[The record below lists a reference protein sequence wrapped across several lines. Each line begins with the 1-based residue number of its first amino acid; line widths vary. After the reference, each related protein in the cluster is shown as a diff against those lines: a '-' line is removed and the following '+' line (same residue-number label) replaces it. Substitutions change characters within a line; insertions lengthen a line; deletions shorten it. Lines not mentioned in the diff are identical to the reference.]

1 MDLVAPRRVGSSQ
14 TMDQTRV
21 ACVGRRIF
29 NRWSTRE
36 VQECGLYVAYE
47 KPISFSLFFFFFN
60 SFFVTCLVAQTVKNL
75 PAMQET
81 QVQSLD
87 WEDPLKKAVASHSSS
102 LTWRIPW
109 TELPQMAKFRSF
121 SWLSSIPLYIHP
133 ILLYI
138 HLLYPFIR

>member
-1 MDLVAPRRVGSSQ
+1 M
-14 TMDQTRV
+14 
-21 ACVGRRIF
+21 
-29 NRWSTRE
+29 
-36 VQECGLYVAYE
+36 
-47 KPISFSLFFFFFN
+47 
-60 SFFVTCLVAQTVKNL
+60 AQTVKDL

-87 WEDPLKKAVASHSSS
+87 REDPLEKAVASHSSS

-138 HLLYPFIR
+138 FFIHSSGDGHSGCFSILAVVNSTAVNFGVHISLQISVKSAFLPS